1 MMKSIILVAL
11 LFFGMQAFTD
21 KDTQEKKAVPQKE
34 PVRIEQQD
42 KQNKQD
48 KQDDDESKAL
58 MKSIVLAILP
68 PQEEWPAPV
77 QKFFVALNMEEVI
90 NPLRADSNWVKLA
103 DIPKNMQN
111 ALIAIEDHKFY
122 EHDGLSPEGI
132 LCAILANI
140 SEGEV
145 TQGGSTLTQQF
156 VKNTFLTHEQTME
169 RKIEEAILSV
179 VLEDKY
185 SKDEILEMYLNTTYF
200 GAGATGIHQASK
212 VYFGKHV
219 SRLTLEE
226 AAVLAAL
233 PYAPSALNP
242 LEHPIECKQRQML
255 VLNAMAKHGFIF
267 QDAADEAK
275 AEYVYLTNGRKM

>member
-1 MMKSIILVAL
+1 MMKTIFLVAF

-21 KDTQEKKAVPQKE
+21 KDTQEKNVAPQKE

-42 KQNKQD
+42 KQDNQD
-48 KQDDDESKAL
+48 EESKAL

-90 NPLRADSNWVKLA
+90 NPLREDSNWVKLA

-122 EHDGLSPEGI
+122 EHDGISPEGI
-132 LCAILANI
+132 LRAILANI
-140 SEGEV
+140 SKGEV
-145 TQGGSTLTQQF
+145 EQGGSTLTQQF

-212 VYFGKHV
+212 VYFGKHI

-255 VLNAMAKHGFIF
+255 VLNAMAKHGFIT

-275 AEYVYLTNGRKM
+275 AEYVYLTNGSRM

>member
-21 KDTQEKKAVPQKE
+21 KDTQEKKVAPQKE
-34 PVRIEQQD
+34 PVRIEQQV
-42 KQNKQD
+42 KQD
-48 KQDDDESKAL
+48 KDNEESKAL

-77 QKFFVALNMEEVI
+77 QKFFLALNMEEVI
-90 NPLRADSNWVKLA
+90 DPLRKDTNWVKLA

-122 EHDGLSPEGI
+122 EHDGISPEGI
-132 LCAILANI
+132 LRAILANI
-140 SEGEV
+140 KEGEIE
-145 TQGGSTLTQQF
+145 QGGSTLTQQF

-212 VYFGKHV
+212 VYFDKHV
-219 SRLTLEE
+219 SRLSLEE

-255 VLNAMAKHGFIF
+255 VLNAMAKHGFIS
-267 QDAADEAK
+267 QDVADETK
-275 AEYVYLTNGRKM
+275 AEYVYLSNGRKM

>member
-1 MMKSIILVAL
+1 MMKKIILVAF

-21 KDTQEKKAVPQKE
+21 KDTQEKNVAPPKE

-42 KQNKQD
+42 KQDNQD
-48 KQDDDESKAL
+48 EESKAL

-90 NPLRADSNWVKLA
+90 NPLREDSNWVKLA

-122 EHDGLSPEGI
+122 EHDGISPEGI
-132 LCAILANI
+132 LRAILANI
-140 SEGEV
+140 SKGEV
-145 TQGGSTLTQQF
+145 EQGGSTLTQQF

-212 VYFGKHV
+212 VYFGKHI

-255 VLNAMAKHGFIF
+255 VLNAKAKHGFIT

-275 AEYVYLTNGRKM
+275 AEYVYLTNGSRM

>member
-1 MMKSIILVAL
+1 MMKTIFLIAF
-11 LFFGMQAFTD
+11 LFLGMQAFTD
-21 KDTQEKKAVPQKE
+21 KDTKENKTAPPKE

-42 KQNKQD
+42 KLPKED
-48 KQDDDESKAL
+48 EESKAL

-77 QKFFVALNMEEVI
+77 QKFFLALNMEEVI
-90 NPLRADSNWVKLA
+90 NPLREDANWVKLA

-122 EHDGLSPEGI
+122 EHDGISPTSI
-132 LCAILANI
+132 LRAILANV

-145 TQGGSTLTQQF
+145 AQGGSTLTQQF

-212 VYFGKHV
+212 AYFGKHV

-255 VLNAMAKHGFIF
+255 VLNAMAKHGFIT

-275 AEYVYLTNGRKM
+275 AEYVYLTNGSRM

>member
-1 MMKSIILVAL
+1 MMKTIFLVAF

-21 KDTQEKKAVPQKE
+21 KDTQEKNVAPQKE

-42 KQNKQD
+42 KQDNQD
-48 KQDDDESKAL
+48 EESKAL

-90 NPLRADSNWVKLA
+90 NPLREDSNWVKLA

-122 EHDGLSPEGI
+122 EHDGISPEGI
-132 LCAILANI
+132 LRAILANI
-140 SEGEV
+140 SKGEV
-145 TQGGSTLTQQF
+145 EQGGSTLTQQF

-212 VYFGKHV
+212 VYFGKHI

-255 VLNAMAKHGFIF
+255 VLNAMVKYGFIP

-275 AEYVYLTNGRKM
+275 AEYVYLTNGSRM

>member
-1 MMKSIILVAL
+1 MMKTIFLIAF

-21 KDTQEKKAVPQKE
+21 KDTQENKTAPQKE

-42 KQNKQD
+42 KLPKED
-48 KQDDDESKAL
+48 EESKAL

-77 QKFFVALNMEEVI
+77 QKFFLALNMEEVI
-90 NPLRADSNWVKLA
+90 NPLRKDANWVKLA

-122 EHDGLSPEGI
+122 EHDGISPTSI
-132 LCAILANI
+132 LRAILANV

-145 TQGGSTLTQQF
+145 AQGGSTLTQQF

-212 VYFGKHV
+212 AYFGKHV

-255 VLNAMAKHGFIF
+255 VLNAMAKHGFIT

>member
-1 MMKSIILVAL
+1 MMKTIFLIAF

-21 KDTQEKKAVPQKE
+21 KDTQENKPAPPKE

-42 KQNKQD
+42 KLPKED
-48 KQDDDESKAL
+48 EESKAL

-68 PQEEWPAPV
+68 PQEEWPIPV
-77 QKFFVALNMEEVI
+77 QKFFLALNMEEVI
-90 NPLRADSNWVKLA
+90 NPLREDANWVKLA

-122 EHDGLSPEGI
+122 EHDGISPTSI
-132 LCAILANI
+132 LRAILANV

-145 TQGGSTLTQQF
+145 AQGGSTLTQQF

-212 VYFGKHV
+212 MYFGKHV

-255 VLNAMAKHGFIF
+255 VLNAMAKHGFIT

>member
-1 MMKSIILVAL
+1 MMKTIFLVAF

-21 KDTQEKKAVPQKE
+21 KDTQEKNVAPPKE

-42 KQNKQD
+42 KQDNQD
-48 KQDDDESKAL
+48 EESKAL

-68 PQEEWPAPV
+68 PREEWPAPV
-77 QKFFVALNMEEVI
+77 QKIFLALNMEEVI
-90 NPLRADSNWVKLA
+90 NPLRENSNWVKLA

-122 EHDGLSPEGI
+122 EHDGISPEGI
-132 LCAILANI
+132 LRAILANI
-140 SEGEV
+140 KEGEIE
-145 TQGGSTLTQQF
+145 QGGSTLTQQF

-219 SRLTLEE
+219 SRLSLEE

-255 VLNAMAKHGFIF
+255 VLNAMAKHGFIS
-267 QDAADEAK
+267 QDVADETK
-275 AEYVYLTNGRKM
+275 AEYVYLSNGRKM

>member
-1 MMKSIILVAL
+1 
-11 LFFGMQAFTD
+11 
-21 KDTQEKKAVPQKE
+21 
-34 PVRIEQQD
+34 
-42 KQNKQD
+42 
-48 KQDDDESKAL
+48 

-68 PQEEWPAPV
+68 PREEWPAPV
-77 QKFFVALNMEEVI
+77 QKIFLALNMEEVI
-90 NPLRADSNWVKLA
+90 NPLRENSNWVKLA

-122 EHDGLSPEGI
+122 EHDGISPEGI
-132 LCAILANI
+132 LRAILANI
-140 SEGEV
+140 KEGEIE
-145 TQGGSTLTQQF
+145 QGGSTLTQQF
-156 VKNTFLTHEQTME
+156 VKNTFLTHEQTIE

-219 SRLTLEE
+219 SRLSLEE

-255 VLNAMAKHGFIF
+255 VLNAMAKHGFIS
-267 QDAADEAK
+267 QDVADETK
-275 AEYVYLTNGRKM
+275 AEYVYLSNGRKM

>member
-21 KDTQEKKAVPQKE
+21 KDTQEKKAAPQKE

-42 KQNKQD
+42 KQDKQD
-48 KQDDDESKAL
+48 KEDDESKAL

-90 NPLRADSNWVKLA
+90 NPLRENSNWVKLA

-122 EHDGLSPEGI
+122 EHDGISPEGI
-132 LCAILANI
+132 LRAILANI
-140 SEGEV
+140 KEGEIE
-145 TQGGSTLTQQF
+145 QGGSTLTQQF

-219 SRLTLEE
+219 SRLSLEE

-255 VLNAMAKHGFIF
+255 VLNAMAKHGFIS
-267 QDAADEAK
+267 QDVADETK
-275 AEYVYLTNGRKM
+275 AEYVYLSNGRKM

>member
-1 MMKSIILVAL
+1 MMKTIFLVAF

-21 KDTQEKKAVPQKE
+21 KDTQEKNVAPQKE

-42 KQNKQD
+42 KQDNQD
-48 KQDDDESKAL
+48 EESKAL

-90 NPLRADSNWVKLA
+90 NPLREDSNWVKLA

-122 EHDGLSPEGI
+122 EHDGISPEGI
-132 LCAILANI
+132 LRAILANI
-140 SEGEV
+140 SKGEV
-145 TQGGSTLTQQF
+145 EQGGSTLTQQF

-185 SKDEILEMYLNTTYF
+185 SKEEILEMYLNTTYF

-212 VYFGKHV
+212 VYFGKHI

-255 VLNAMAKHGFIF
+255 VLNAMVKYGFIT

-275 AEYVYLTNGRKM
+275 AEYIYLTNGKKM

>member
-1 MMKSIILVAL
+1 MMKTIFLVAF

-21 KDTQEKKAVPQKE
+21 KNTQEKKVAPQKE
-34 PVRIEQQD
+34 PFRIEQQV
-42 KQNKQD
+42 KQD
-48 KQDDDESKAL
+48 KDDEESKAL
-58 MKSIVLAILP
+58 MKSVVLAILP
-68 PQEEWPAPV
+68 PQEEWPTPV
-77 QKFFVALNMEEVI
+77 QKFFLALNMEEVI
-90 NPLRADSNWVKLA
+90 DPLRENSNWVKLA

-122 EHDGLSPEGI
+122 EHDGISPEGI
-132 LCAILANI
+132 LRAILANI
-140 SEGEV
+140 KEGEIE
-145 TQGGSTLTQQF
+145 QGGSTLTQQF
-156 VKNTFLTHEQTME
+156 VKNTFLTHEQTIE

-185 SKDEILEMYLNTTYF
+185 SKDEILEMYLNTTNF

-219 SRLTLEE
+219 SRLSLEE

-255 VLNAMAKHGFIF
+255 VLNAMAKHGFIS
-267 QDAADEAK
+267 QDVADETK
-275 AEYVYLTNGRKM
+275 AEYVYLSNGRKM

>member
-1 MMKSIILVAL
+1 MMKKIILVAL
-11 LFFGMQAFTD
+11 LFFGMQSFTD
-21 KDTQEKKAVPQKE
+21 KDTQENKTAPPKE
-34 PVRIEQQD
+34 QVRIEQQD
-42 KQNKQD
+42 KLPKED
-48 KQDDDESKAL
+48 EESKAL

-77 QKFFVALNMEEVI
+77 QKFFLALNMEEVI
-90 NPLRADSNWVKLA
+90 NPLREDANWVKLA

-122 EHDGLSPEGI
+122 EHDGISPTSI
-132 LCAILANI
+132 LRAILANV

-145 TQGGSTLTQQF
+145 AQGGSTLTQQF

-212 VYFGKHV
+212 AYFGKHV

-255 VLNAMAKHGFIF
+255 VLNAMAKHSFIT

>member
-1 MMKSIILVAL
+1 MMKKIILVAL

-21 KDTQEKKAVPQKE
+21 KDTKENKTAPPKE

-42 KQNKQD
+42 KLPKED
-48 KQDDDESKAL
+48 EESKAL

-77 QKFFVALNMEEVI
+77 QKFFLALNMEEVI
-90 NPLRADSNWVKLA
+90 NPLREDANWVKLA

-122 EHDGLSPEGI
+122 EHDGISPTSI
-132 LCAILANI
+132 LRAILANV

-145 TQGGSTLTQQF
+145 AQGGSTLTQQF

-212 VYFGKHV
+212 AYFGKHV

-255 VLNAMAKHGFIF
+255 VLNAMAKHGFIT

-275 AEYVYLTNGRKM
+275 AEYVYLTNGSRM

>member
-1 MMKSIILVAL
+1 MMKTIFLIAF

-21 KDTQEKKAVPQKE
+21 KDTNENKTAPPKE

-42 KQNKQD
+42 KLPKENE
-48 KQDDDESKAL
+48 ESKAL

-77 QKFFVALNMEEVI
+77 QKFFLALNMEEVI
-90 NPLRADSNWVKLA
+90 NPLRKDANWVKLA

-122 EHDGLSPEGI
+122 EHDGISPTSI
-132 LCAILANI
+132 LRAILANV

-145 TQGGSTLTQQF
+145 AQGGSTLTQQF

-212 VYFGKHV
+212 AYFGKHV

-255 VLNAMAKHGFIF
+255 VLNAMAKHGFIT

>member
-1 MMKSIILVAL
+1 MMKTIFLIAF

-21 KDTQEKKAVPQKE
+21 KDTQENKTTPPKE

-42 KQNKQD
+42 KLPKED
-48 KQDDDESKAL
+48 EESKAL

-77 QKFFVALNMEEVI
+77 QKFFLALNMEEVI
-90 NPLRADSNWVKLA
+90 NPLRGDANWVKLA

-122 EHDGLSPEGI
+122 EHDGISPTSI
-132 LCAILANI
+132 LRAILANV

-145 TQGGSTLTQQF
+145 AQGGSTLTQQF

-212 VYFGKHV
+212 AYFGKHV

-255 VLNAMAKHGFIF
+255 VLNAMAKHGFIT

-275 AEYVYLTNGRKM
+275 AEYVYLTNGSRM

>member
-1 MMKSIILVAL
+1 
-11 LFFGMQAFTD
+11 MQAFTD
-21 KDTQEKKAVPQKE
+21 KDTQENKTAPPKE

-42 KQNKQD
+42 KLPKED
-48 KQDDDESKAL
+48 EESKAL

-77 QKFFVALNMEEVI
+77 QKFFLALNMEEVI
-90 NPLRADSNWVKLA
+90 NPLREDANWVKLA

-122 EHDGLSPEGI
+122 EHDGISPTSI
-132 LCAILANI
+132 LRAILANV

-145 TQGGSTLTQQF
+145 AQGGSTLTQQF

-212 VYFGKHV
+212 AYFGKHV

-233 PYAPSALNP
+233 PYAPAALNP

-255 VLNAMAKHGFIF
+255 VLNAMAKHGFIT

>member
-1 MMKSIILVAL
+1 MMKTIFLIAF
-11 LFFGMQAFTD
+11 LFLGMQAFTD
-21 KDTQEKKAVPQKE
+21 KDTQENKTAPPKE

-42 KQNKQD
+42 KLPKED
-48 KQDDDESKAL
+48 EESKAL

-77 QKFFVALNMEEVI
+77 QKFFLALNMEEVI
-90 NPLRADSNWVKLA
+90 NPLREDANWVKLA

-122 EHDGLSPEGI
+122 EHDGISTTSI
-132 LCAILANI
+132 LRAILANV

-145 TQGGSTLTQQF
+145 AQGGSTLTQQF

-212 VYFGKHV
+212 AYFGKHV

-255 VLNAMAKHGFIF
+255 VLNAMAKHGFIT

>member
-1 MMKSIILVAL
+1 MMKTIFLIAF

-21 KDTQEKKAVPQKE
+21 KDTQENKTAPPKE

-42 KQNKQD
+42 KLPKED
-48 KQDDDESKAL
+48 EESKAL

-77 QKFFVALNMEEVI
+77 QKFFLALNMEEVI
-90 NPLRADSNWVKLA
+90 NPLREDANWVKLA

-122 EHDGLSPEGI
+122 EHDGISPTSI
-132 LCAILANI
+132 LRAILANI
-140 SEGEV
+140 NEGEV
-145 TQGGSTLTQQF
+145 AQGGSTLTQQF

-212 VYFGKHV
+212 AYFSKHV

-255 VLNAMAKHGFIF
+255 VLNAMAKHGFIT

>member
-1 MMKSIILVAL
+1 MMKTIFLVAF

-21 KDTQEKKAVPQKE
+21 KDTQEKKVAPQKE
-34 PVRIEQQD
+34 HVRIEQQI
-42 KQNKQD
+42 KQD
-48 KQDDDESKAL
+48 KDNESKAL

-77 QKFFVALNMEEVI
+77 QKFFLALNMEEVI
-90 NPLRADSNWVKLA
+90 DPLRENPNWVKLA

-122 EHDGLSPEGI
+122 EHDGISPEGI
-132 LCAILANI
+132 LRAILANI
-140 SEGEV
+140 KEGEIE
-145 TQGGSTLTQQF
+145 QGGSTLTQQF

-212 VYFGKHV
+212 VYFDKHV
-219 SRLTLEE
+219 SRLSLEE

-255 VLNAMAKHGFIF
+255 VLNAMAKHGFIT
-267 QDAADEAK
+267 QDVADETK
-275 AEYVYLTNGRKM
+275 AEYVYLSNGRKM

>member
-1 MMKSIILVAL
+1 MMKTIFLVAF

-21 KDTQEKKAVPQKE
+21 KDTQEKNVAPQKE

-42 KQNKQD
+42 KQDNQD
-48 KQDDDESKAL
+48 EESKAL

-90 NPLRADSNWVKLA
+90 NPLREDSNWVKLA

-122 EHDGLSPEGI
+122 EHDGISPEGI
-132 LCAILANI
+132 LRAILANI
-140 SEGEV
+140 SKGEV
-145 TQGGSTLTQQF
+145 EQGGSTLTQQF

-200 GAGATGIHQASK
+200 GAGVTGIHQASK
-212 VYFGKHV
+212 VYFGKHI

-255 VLNAMAKHGFIF
+255 VLNAMVKYGFIT

-275 AEYVYLTNGRKM
+275 AEYIYLTNGSRM

>member
-90 NPLRADSNWVKLA
+90 DPLRENSNWVKLA

-122 EHDGLSPEGI
+122 EHDGISPEGI
-132 LCAILANI
+132 LRAILANI
-140 SEGEV
+140 KEGEIE
-145 TQGGSTLTQQF
+145 QGGSTLTQQF
-156 VKNTFLTHEQTME
+156 VKNTFLTHEQTKE

-219 SRLTLEE
+219 SRLSLEE

-233 PYAPSALNP
+233 PYAPSSLNP

-255 VLNAMAKHGFIF
+255 VLNAMAKHGFIS
-267 QDAADEAK
+267 QDVADETK
-275 AEYVYLTNGRKM
+275 AEYVYLSNGRKM

>member
-1 MMKSIILVAL
+1 MMKKIILVAL

-21 KDTQEKKAVPQKE
+21 KDTQENKTAPPKE

-42 KQNKQD
+42 KLPKED
-48 KQDDDESKAL
+48 EESKAL

-77 QKFFVALNMEEVI
+77 QKFFLALNMEEVI
-90 NPLRADSNWVKLA
+90 NPLREDSNWVKLA

-122 EHDGLSPEGI
+122 EHDGISPTSI
-132 LCAILANI
+132 LRAILANV

-145 TQGGSTLTQQF
+145 AQGGSTLTQQF

-212 VYFGKHV
+212 AYFGKHV
-219 SRLTLEE
+219 NRLTLEE

-255 VLNAMAKHGFIF
+255 VLNAMAKHGFIT

>member
-1 MMKSIILVAL
+1 MMKKIILVAL

-21 KDTQEKKAVPQKE
+21 KDTQENKTAPQKE
-34 PVRIEQQD
+34 LVRIEQQD
-42 KQNKQD
+42 KLPKED
-48 KQDDDESKAL
+48 EESKAL

-68 PQEEWPAPV
+68 PQEEWPVPV
-77 QKFFVALNMEEVI
+77 QKFFLALNMEEVI
-90 NPLRADSNWVKLA
+90 NPLREDANWVKLA

-122 EHDGLSPEGI
+122 EHDGISPTSI
-132 LCAILANI
+132 LRAILANV

-145 TQGGSTLTQQF
+145 AQGGSTLTQQF

-212 VYFGKHV
+212 MYFGKHV

-255 VLNAMAKHGFIF
+255 VLNAMSKHGFIT

-275 AEYVYLTNGRKM
+275 AEYVYLTNGSRM

>member
-1 MMKSIILVAL
+1 MMKKIILVAL

-21 KDTQEKKAVPQKE
+21 KDTQEKNVAPQKE

-42 KQNKQD
+42 KQDNQD
-48 KQDDDESKAL
+48 EESKAL

-90 NPLRADSNWVKLA
+90 NPLREDSNWVKLA

-122 EHDGLSPEGI
+122 EHDGISPEGI
-132 LCAILANI
+132 LRAILANI
-140 SEGEV
+140 SKGEV
-145 TQGGSTLTQQF
+145 EQGGSTLTQQF

-212 VYFGKHV
+212 VYFGKHI

-255 VLNAMAKHGFIF
+255 VLNAMAKHGFIT

-275 AEYVYLTNGRKM
+275 AEYVYLTNGSRM

>member
-1 MMKSIILVAL
+1 MMKTIFLIAF

-21 KDTQEKKAVPQKE
+21 KDTQENKTAPPKE
-34 PVRIEQQD
+34 PVRIEQLD
-42 KQNKQD
+42 KLPKED
-48 KQDDDESKAL
+48 EESKAL

-77 QKFFVALNMEEVI
+77 QKFFLALNMEEVI
-90 NPLRADSNWVKLA
+90 NPLREDANWVKLA

-122 EHDGLSPEGI
+122 EHDGISPTSI
-132 LCAILANI
+132 LRAILANV

-145 TQGGSTLTQQF
+145 AQGGSTLTQQF

-212 VYFGKHV
+212 AYFGKHV

-255 VLNAMAKHGFIF
+255 VLNAMAKHGFIT

-275 AEYVYLTNGRKM
+275 AEYVYLTNGSRM

>member
-1 MMKSIILVAL
+1 MMKTIFLVAF
-11 LFFGMQAFTD
+11 LFFGMQAFTE
-21 KDTQEKKAVPQKE
+21 KDTQEKNVAPQKE

-42 KQNKQD
+42 KQDNQD
-48 KQDDDESKAL
+48 EESKAL

-90 NPLRADSNWVKLA
+90 NPLREDSNWVKLA

-122 EHDGLSPEGI
+122 EHDGISPEGI
-132 LCAILANI
+132 LRAILANI
-140 SEGEV
+140 SKGEV
-145 TQGGSTLTQQF
+145 EQGGSTLTQQF

-212 VYFGKHV
+212 VYFGKHI

-255 VLNAMAKHGFIF
+255 VLNAMVKYGFIT

-275 AEYVYLTNGRKM
+275 AEYIYLTNGSRM

>member
-11 LFFGMQAFTD
+11 LFFGMQTFTD
-21 KDTQEKKAVPQKE
+21 KDTQEKKVVPQKE
-34 PVRIEQQD
+34 PVRIEQQA
-42 KQNKQD
+42 KQD
-48 KQDDDESKAL
+48 KVDKESKAL

-77 QKFFVALNMEEVI
+77 QKFFLALNMEEVI
-90 NPLRADSNWVKLA
+90 DPLRKNSNWVKLA

-122 EHDGLSPEGI
+122 EHDGISPEGI
-132 LCAILANI
+132 LRAILANI
-140 SEGEV
+140 KEGEIE
-145 TQGGSTLTQQF
+145 QGGSTLTQQF
-156 VKNTFLTHEQTME
+156 VKNTFLTHEQTIE

-179 VLEDKY
+179 LLEDKY

-200 GAGATGIHQASK
+200 GAGATGVHQASK

-219 SRLTLEE
+219 SRLSLEE

-255 VLNAMAKHGFIF
+255 VLNAMAKHGFIS
-267 QDAADEAK
+267 QDVADETK
-275 AEYVYLTNGRKM
+275 AEYVYLSNGRKM

>member
-1 MMKSIILVAL
+1 MMKTIFLIAF

-21 KDTQEKKAVPQKE
+21 KDTQENKTAPPKE
-34 PVRIEQQD
+34 PVRVEQQD
-42 KQNKQD
+42 KQD
-48 KQDDDESKAL
+48 KQDEESKAL

-77 QKFFVALNMEEVI
+77 QKFFLALNMEEVI
-90 NPLRADSNWVKLA
+90 NPLREDANWVKLA

-122 EHDGLSPEGI
+122 EHDGISPTSI
-132 LCAILANI
+132 LRAILANV

-145 TQGGSTLTQQF
+145 AQGDSTLTQQF

-212 VYFGKHV
+212 VYFDKHV

-226 AAVLAAL
+226 SAVLAAL

-255 VLNAMAKHGFIF
+255 VLNAMAKHGFIT

>member
-1 MMKSIILVAL
+1 MIKTIFLVAF
-11 LFFGMQAFTD
+11 LFFGMQAFTN
-21 KDTQEKKAVPQKE
+21 KDTQEKNVAPQKE

-42 KQNKQD
+42 KQDNQD
-48 KQDDDESKAL
+48 EESKAL

-90 NPLRADSNWVKLA
+90 NPLREDSNWVKLA

-122 EHDGLSPEGI
+122 EHDGISPEGI
-132 LCAILANI
+132 LRAILANI
-140 SEGEV
+140 SKGEV
-145 TQGGSTLTQQF
+145 EQGGSTLTQQF

-255 VLNAMAKHGFIF
+255 VLNAMVKYGFIT

-275 AEYVYLTNGRKM
+275 AEYIYLTNGSRM

>member
-1 MMKSIILVAL
+1 MIKKIFLVAI
-11 LFFGMQAFTD
+11 LFFGMQAFD
-21 KDTQEKKAVPQKE
+21 SKDSQEEKVVPPKE
-34 PVRIEQQD
+34 PARVEQQD
-42 KQNKQD
+42 KQD
-48 KQDDDESKAL
+48 EESKEL

-90 NPLRADSNWVKLA
+90 TPLHEDPNWVKLA

-122 EHDGLSPEGI
+122 EHGAISPESV
-132 LCAILANI
+132 LRAMLANI

-169 RKIEEAILSV
+169 RKIEEAIFSV
-179 VLEDKY
+179 ILEDKY

-212 VYFGKHV
+212 AYFGKHV

-242 LEHPIECKQRQML
+242 LEHPVECKQRQML
-255 VLNAMAKHGFIF
+255 VLNAMAKHGFIT

-275 AEYVYLTNGRKM
+275 AEYVYLSNGGRM